1 MNRILNFARRLY
13 GDDTCRLI
21 FEPLVADG
29 QNDMRGRSL
38 AGRARWYWAIVSTF
52 VVCAPRA
59 TFGNLSARFVIDLTG
74 RAVAFFALAF
84 ALQWALGTR
93 LDHGR
98 VKAWPPSFATT
109 YFFMIIPVIWRLR
122 REALPVHQQRLLTA
136 GFSTACLV
144 AAWISAAPGVT
155 LAAAL
160 LLGTA
165 WLTFSSWR
173 MFTAITREQEPGGPW
188 PWLVGVYPACAII
201 IASVPIKLALGI
213 MLWRPWW
220 PGDNTI
226 AYVVGALIAFSARD
240 LYQGEALYRKFL
252 S

>member
-1 MNRILNFARRLY
+1 MSRMLALARRLY

-29 QNDMRGRSL
+29 QYDMRGRSL
-38 AGRARWYWAIVSTF
+38 AGRVRSYLAIVSTF

-74 RAVAFFALAF
+74 RAVAFFMLAF
-84 ALQWALGTR
+84 ALQWALGAR

-109 YFFMIIPVIWRLR
+109 YFFMITPVIWRLR
-122 REALPVHQQRLLTA
+122 GEAVPVHQQRLLTF
-136 GFSTACLV
+136 GFSAACFMAALV
-144 AAWISAAPGVT
+144 SAAPGLP
-155 LAAAL
+155 LAAAM

-165 WLTFSSWR
+165 WLTWNSWAL
-173 MFTAITREQEPGGPW
+173 FTAITREQLPIGPW
-188 PWLVGVYPACAII
+188 LAGVYPACSII
-201 IASVPIKLALGI
+201 VASAPIKLALGI
-213 MLWRPWW
+213 SLWQPWW
-220 PGDNTI
+220 PGDNLI
-226 AYVVGALIAFSARD
+226 VYLVGALVSFSFRH
-240 LYQGEALYRKFL
+240 LHQGEAPYRKFF